1 MKKYKFQIYNGT
13 HFIVE
18 FYQDYQKNIPALDY
32 YKELTKKE
40 KARFF
45 ALIERLA
52 NNPYGKFLPEH
63 LYKLE
68 DPESSIY
75 ALKFD
80 NNRYLNFTTID
91 KKIIITNGFKKK
103 TQKLGMREKEALSF
117 AVKAKRDYIK
127 RVKENTYYVQDPI

>member
-1 MKKYKFQIYNGT
+1 MKKYFQIYNGT
-13 HFIVE
+13 YFTVE

-32 YKELTKKE
+32 YNELTKKE

-45 ALIERLA
+45 ALIARLA
-52 NNPYGKFLPEH
+52 NSTYGSFLPEH
-63 LYKLE
+63 MYRLE
-68 DPESSIY
+68 DPENSIY

-103 TQKLGMREKEALSF
+103 TQKLGKREKEALSF
-117 AVKAKRDYIK
+117 AIKAKRDYIK
-127 RVKENTYYVQDPI
+127 RVKEETYYVRDSI